1 MEAEVCRQ
9 PRGGSQETAEMTD
22 QHITA
27 TAGLSLEILSHT
39 LLETENMGDTAP
51 KEDTTE
57 EELGGS
63 TLRRLPPLRREPEPA
78 REERAVLR
86 GLLSRVPLAV
96 AEELGAALDEQTPE
110 GTFAGKLMV

>member
-1 MEAEVCRQ
+1 MRLQQPKDGQSLPVPTLLPAWRWDDVSELPVSLIPVSKMEAEVCRQ

-63 TLRRLPPLRREPEPA
+63 TLRRY
-78 REERAVLR
+78 
-86 GLLSRVPLAV
+86 
-96 AEELGAALDEQTPE
+96 LG
-110 GTFAGKLMV
+110 